1 MKMELDMNC
10 LESTTVTIPSR
21 EPSLL
26 NIYPHYPRPNLPPHS
41 LPNSTT
47 AHNAF
52 PSAATPESAI
62 VSTPSK
68 PTTQRIPLPTIHL
81 LIAPT
86 VAKIAAVPYPQSN
99 RIFKASTLFATT
111 AQPRLLAA
119 AGTSSYSHITIKIG
133 KSFVLELT
141 SSAVLTEFGR
151 EYCGI
156 SPNRIRGE
164 RGEEVRK
171 RIERWKERVER
182 AQRMRKKKYWKTM
195 GCCARRGKLFS
206 FRAVGMEGLE
216 EVCFSMRAQVR

>member
-1 MKMELDMNC
+1 MKVELDKNC
-10 LESTTVTIPSR
+10 LELTIVTIISR
-21 EPSLL
+21 ELL
-26 NIYPHYPRPNLPPHS
+26 LDVYPHYPRPYLPPHS

-111 AQPRLLAA
+111 AQPKLLAA
-119 AGTSSYSHITIKIG
+119 AGTSYSHITIKMG

-156 SPNRIRGE
+156 SPKRTRGE

-182 AQRMRKKKYWKTM
+182 AQRMRKKTYWKTM
-195 GCCARRGKLFS
+195 GCCARRRKLFS
-206 FRAVGMEGLE
+206 LRAVVMDGLD